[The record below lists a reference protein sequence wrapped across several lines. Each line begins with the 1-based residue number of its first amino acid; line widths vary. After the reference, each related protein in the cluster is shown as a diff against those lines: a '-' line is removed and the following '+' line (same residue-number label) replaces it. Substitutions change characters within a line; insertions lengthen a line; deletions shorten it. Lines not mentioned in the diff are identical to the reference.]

1 MKYLWLLALLPL
13 TFSCRKNRSTD
24 EVYSPDDMNLKELI
38 NSDEYFKTKKKKSN
52 RGSDSLEV
60 KIVELEDIN
69 LDGIKDTA
77 WIVYNNLN
85 SVYKVKF
92 SCFSGTITESKSS
105 ELLIKDV
112 GDLNND
118 NKHEILFFLKSEESC
133 WDEIK
138 LYSYIDKWV
147 EKYNGLTYQCTENNN
162 YQFRKLNDNTVQ
174 IMTYGVNKDSID
186 VANGD
191 TLENIIPNA
200 KNLQTIHW

>member
-13 TFSCRKNRSTD
+13 TFSCRKNRSAD

-38 NSDEYFKTKKKKSN
+38 NSDEYFKTKKKSSN

-92 SCFSGTITESKSS
+92 SCFPGTITESKSS

-186 VANGD
+186 ITNGD

>member
-1 MKYLWLLALLPL
+1 MKYLWLLALLPF
-13 TFSCRKNRSTD
+13 TFSCKKNRTSD
-24 EVYSPDDMNLKELI
+24 EAYSPDDMNLKELI
-38 NSDEYFKTKKKKSN
+38 NSDEYFKTKKKKYN
-52 RGSDSLEV
+52 QGADSLET

-92 SCFSGTITESKSS
+92 SCFPGTITESKSS

-118 NKHEILFFLKSEESC
+118 GKHEILFFLKSEESC

-138 LYSYIDKWV
+138 LYSYGDRWV

-186 VANGD
+186 ISNGD

-200 KNLQTIHW
+200 RNLQTIHW